1 MVNSRFPLKKCHEIL
16 ISTDKYCLQCR
27 FDELNIAMFSYFKK
41 DRELTSDITIPGT
54 ASTSGQYSLTGNTW
68 NVTTFVIWMYCTWN
82 IIHLKL
88 NWNYFYRSSKII
100 SKILNSTRLKKIKL
114 HIWFNIHFIIFLE
127 QLCVIFHH
135 SIDYHAVTKEILLWT
150 IFYTYWFQATG
161 PRTRQGCYK
170 LF

>member
-1 MVNSRFPLKKCHEIL
+1 MLIWSITMIKRIQCTSLLEYFVMLNIKCFWDNPGPWSTPEDGLDSMVNSRFPLKKCHEIL

-100 SKILNSTRLKKIKL
+100 SKILNSTR
-114 HIWFNIHFIIFLE
+114 
-127 QLCVIFHH
+127 
-135 SIDYHAVTKEILLWT
+135 
-150 IFYTYWFQATG
+150 
-161 PRTRQGCYK
+161 
-170 LF
+170 

>member
-1 MVNSRFPLKKCHEIL
+1 MVNSRFPLKKCHAIL

-82 IIHLKL
+82 IIHLNL
-88 NWNYFYRSSKII
+88 NCNYFYRSSKII
-100 SKILNSTRLKKIKL
+100 SKILNSTRLKKIKTKFLITYLIQYSFYNFFRTIMCYLSSFYWLSCSNKGDIAVDYIL
-114 HIWFNIHFIIFLE
+114 H
-127 QLCVIFHH
+127 
-135 SIDYHAVTKEILLWT
+135 LLVP
-150 IFYTYWFQATG
+150 G
-161 PRTRQGCYK
+161 HRS
-170 LF
+170 

>member
-1 MVNSRFPLKKCHEIL
+1 MVNSRFPFKKCHEIL

-100 SKILNSTRLKKIKL
+100 SKILNSTRLKKIKTKFLITYLIQYSFYNFFRTIMCYLSSLYWLSCSNKGDIAVDYIL
-114 HIWFNIHFIIFLE
+114 H
-127 QLCVIFHH
+127 
-135 SIDYHAVTKEILLWT
+135 LLVP
-150 IFYTYWFQATG
+150 G
-161 PRTRQGCYK
+161 HRS
-170 LF
+170 